1 MNDAFLEILFLAAVA
16 GFVFMRL
23 KGVLGTRVGR
33 ENPEEFGYGAQKGAA
48 APAAADRFKDRPAA
62 APAELGL
69 DPSSR
74 AARAVIAA
82 QEADPEFDP
91 ADFLRRS
98 GDAYEYILLA
108 FEHGEKDD
116 LKPLLA
122 PDVYQSFASVIDDR
136 TAKGVV
142 VEARLV
148 RIVSTELKDARFDPA
163 TLETQMDVRFEAE
176 LISAAR
182 DASGAVV
189 QGDPTHPR
197 VVSDL
202 WTFSRRLGD
211 ADPNW
216 LLVATGD

>member
-1 MNDAFLEILFLAAVA
+1 MNDAYLDILILAAIA

-33 ENPEEFGYGAQKGAA
+33 ENPEEWGFGRPAEAGAA
-48 APAAADRFKDRPAA
+48 AARAGSGREL
-62 APAELGL
+62 PAELGV
-69 DPSSR
+69 DPGSR
-74 AARAVIAA
+74 AGRALL
-82 QEADPEFDP
+82 QGQDADPEFDP
-91 ADFLRRS
+91 ADFMRRA

-108 FEHGEKDD
+108 FEHGEKGD

-122 PDVYQSFASVIDDR
+122 PDVYQSFSDVIDAR
-136 TAKGVV
+136 TTKGFV

-148 RIVSTELKDARFDPA
+148 RIVSTELKDARFNPA
-163 TLETQMDVRFEAE
+163 TLEMEMDVRFEAE

-182 DASGAVV
+182 DASGVVV
-189 QGDPTHPR
+189 QGDPTQPR
-197 VVSDL
+197 VISDL
-202 WTFSRRLGD
+202 WTFSRRLGE

>member
-1 MNDAFLEILFLAAVA
+1 MTDAFLEILILAAVA

-33 ENPEEFGYGAQKGAA
+33 ENPEEWGFGAPTGASAPSGPQAA
-48 APAAADRFKDRPAA
+48 APRIDL
-62 APAELGL
+62 AELGVE
-69 DPSSR
+69 PSSG
-74 AARAVIAA
+74 AARALLAGR
-82 QEADPEFDP
+82 QADPVFYP
-91 ADFLRRS
+91 ADFMRRA

-116 LKPLLA
+116 LRALLA
-122 PDVYQSFASVIDDR
+122 PNVYQSFSDVIDDR

-163 TLETQMDVRFEAE
+163 AGEMQMDVRFEAE

-182 DASGAVV
+182 DAAGAVV
-189 QGDPTHPR
+189 QGDPTRPR
-197 VVSDL
+197 VISDL

>member
-1 MNDAFLEILFLAAVA
+1 MTDAFLEILILAAVA

-33 ENPEEFGYGAQKGAA
+33 ENPEEWGFG
-48 APAAADRFKDRPAA
+48 APSGKPGPAADRAEA
-62 APAELGL
+62 APGLPPELGV
-69 DPSSR
+69 DPASPAGR
-74 AARAVIAA
+74 ALILGL
-82 QEADPEFDP
+82 EADSEFDP
-91 ADFLRRS
+91 ADFMRRA

-116 LKPLLA
+116 LRPLLA
-122 PDVYQSFASVIDDR
+122 PNVYQSFSHVIDDR
-136 TAKGVV
+136 TQKGVV

-148 RIVSTELKDARFDPA
+148 RILATELKDARFDPA
-163 TLETQMDVRFEAE
+163 TREMQMDVRFEAE

-182 DASGAVV
+182 DAAGAVV
-189 QGDPTHPR
+189 QGDPTQPR
-197 VVSDL
+197 VISDL